1 MSAIDPTLSAG
12 AKVERA
18 EKHIEDF
25 NIERGIF
32 LKSNRYRTVAYDEA
46 QTGDRVIKMKVLAT
60 TRKK

>member
-32 LKSNRYRTVAYDEA
+32 LKSNRYRTVA
-46 QTGDRVIKMKVLAT
+46 
-60 TRKK
+60 